1 MQPSEVKVAWNDN
14 YRTSQIYS
22 RGFEFAFLSESEG
35 VFYQAT
41 TFVYCKDFLHDA
53 IWATLNKK
61 PVRIYGFKYDP
72 SKDVALQMDRTVLA
86 LRNTEYRK
94 KDEDGRFHEQLAA
107 CLEFVQQIDRRLGFR
122 PTQIYVVEHA
132 DAPCWA
138 IVGDARWQHAPTLLS
153 LYTLLLR
160 LGFLHRP
167 GQDSDKTLQLAG
179 EEKKLL
185 GDACNYAGNLDCRY
199 VKEARVGIDLI
210 MRHGLNIFHP
220 KQEDNY
226 PSSLDVSTLHNFLG
240 IVNFSKQ
247 AAKEEMPHWFRD
259 EIWKDKTS

>member
-1 MQPSEVKVAWNDN
+1 MQPSEVKVVWNDN
-14 YRTSQIYS
+14 YRTAQIYS

-61 PVRIYGFKYDP
+61 PVGIHGFKFDP
-72 SKDVALQMDRTVLA
+72 SKDIALQMDRTILA

-94 KDEDGRFHEQLAA
+94 ENKDESFHQQLSA
-107 CLEFVQQIDRRLGFR
+107 CLEFIQQIDRRLGFR
-122 PTQIYVVEHA
+122 PTQIYTVEHA

-138 IVGDARWQHAPTLLS
+138 IVGDARWQHAPTMLS

-160 LGFLHRP
+160 LGFLHKP
-167 GQDSDKTLQLAG
+167 GQDPDKTLQLAS
-179 EEKKLL
+179 EEKELL
-185 GDACNYAGNLDCRY
+185 GDAHNYAGNLDCKY
-199 VKEARVGIDLI
+199 VKEAQVGIELI
-210 MRHGLNIFHP
+210 LRHGLGVFHP

-226 PSSLDVSTLHNFLG
+226 PATLDTTALHHYTG
-240 IVNFSKQ
+240 IVNFSKRTI
-247 AAKEEMPHWFRD
+247 AEKMPYWFRD
-259 EIWKDKTS
+259 EIWKEKTS